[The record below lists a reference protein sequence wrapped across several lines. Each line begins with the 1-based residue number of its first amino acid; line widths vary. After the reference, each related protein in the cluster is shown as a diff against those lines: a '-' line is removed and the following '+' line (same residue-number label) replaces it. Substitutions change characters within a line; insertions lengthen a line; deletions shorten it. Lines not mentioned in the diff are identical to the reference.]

1 MTIENAYIHR
11 EKSIVAAWSW
21 ERAMGQC
28 FSLEWYR
35 VVMGGNTNC
44 TVKAL
49 LEPLNCTLKNGLN
62 ENPHIICILAQ
73 YKEVRVRSIWVQIEL
88 NEIPY

>member
-1 MTIENAYIHR
+1 MHNESTAGASELYT
-11 EKSIVAAWSW
+11 EK
-21 ERAMGQC
+21 
-28 FSLEWYR
+28 
-35 VVMGGNTNC
+35 
-44 TVKAL
+44 
-49 LEPLNCTLKNGLN
+49 GLN